1 MASGYNPRLQRFI
14 LKRLVKGEV
23 WRGCSPLSM
32 LSWIAGEKF
41 SQVSGIAGPL
51 SQIDKNLKT
60 GLIITV
66 NTKGGK
72 DG

>member
-1 MASGYNPRLQRFI
+1 
-14 LKRLVKGEV
+14 
-23 WRGCSPLSM
+23 M